1 MPDHHRPD
9 LSQATWDR
17 RIAYASGK
25 GGVGKSTLARS
36 LAGYWLSIG
45 QTPAIVDADPQAS
58 ISSLHDAA
66 GPMGKVAVVADPERE
81 TVGGTIAELKER
93 HGIVIVDTA
102 GFRNQTTIIACVA
115 ADVVLI
121 PLKPAAEDVREAVA
135 MLELIS
141 ELNRTP
147 ERRGRPIT
155 AALVM
160 TMVTPGTLIA
170 RQVRKELEAAGYPLL
185 DAEVAQRVAFPELSM
200 RGVAPSLAD
209 PDGAAARD
217 IARLAAEIMS
227 VGGRGHVEAA

>member
-1 MPDHHRPD
+1 MKKRKHTHP
-9 LSQATWDR
+9 LSSVIVLAN
-17 RIAYASGK
+17 GK

-36 LAGYWLSIG
+36 LAGYWLSVG
-45 QTPAIVDADPQAS
+45 QSPAIVDADPQAS
-58 ISSLHDAA
+58 IASLHDSD
-66 GPMGKVAVVADPERE
+66 GPMGKVTVVADPEVE
-81 TVGGTIAELKER
+81 TVAATIEDLKA
-93 HGIVIVDTA
+93 HHSVVVIDTA
-102 GFRNQTTIIACVA
+102 GFRNQTTILACVA

-121 PLKPAAEDVREAVA
+121 PLKAAAEDVREAVA
-135 MLELIS
+135 MLDLVG

-147 ERRGRPIT
+147 ERMDRPIH

-200 RGVAPSLAD
+200 RGAAPSLID

-217 IARLAAEIMS
+217 IGRLAAEIAS
-227 VGGRGHVEAA
+227 IGEASHVQAA